1 MTTSTVKPGF
11 DETEVRETLHSLVGT
26 LEDADLK
33 KRAYA
38 YTEDAT
44 FLMSGAAPVHGREE
58 MFRRLETG
66 TLLSSIKITPRTIEG
81 DGRFAY
87 VYGDFACLAGPTHT
101 GPGTPMS
108 LYFLTAQGAGRR
120 VENCAGVSLSRRS
133 AKQCDQ
139 RRLTRGKGA
148 PAHAFYSAAASSSPP
163 LRSTVGVTRTS
174 ETLAAAC
181 AYPEGNLAST
191 R

>member
-66 TLLSSIKITPRTIEG
+66 TLLSSIKITPRTIDG

-108 LYFLTAQGAGRR
+108 LYFLMVLRKEPDGAWRIAREFLCPVAQPSNAI
-120 VENCAGVSLSRRS
+120 NDA
-133 AKQCDQ
+133 
-139 RRLTRGKGA
+139 
-148 PAHAFYSAAASSSPP
+148 
-163 LRSTVGVTRTS
+163 
-174 ETLAAAC
+174 
-181 AYPEGNLAST
+181 
-191 R
+191 